1 MTTSVGL
8 LAKTKIKELFLEKE
22 LPVPI
27 ISEENSLVDDLGLKS
42 MDLAILV
49 ANLELELSVEPF
61 LEDFAITDIRTLG
74 DLCQAFEETLKK
86 QA

>member
-8 LAKTKIKELFLEKE
+8 LAKTKIKELYLEKE

-86 QA
+86 QS